1 MPPPLILLT
10 LHGND
15 RILAQMASSKTI
27 AVNRRAFHDYHILDR
42 LEAGIV
48 LTGSEI
54 KSVRAGTVNLRD
66 AYAKVENNEL
76 WLLNAHIARYKAA
89 SRDVSEPA
97 RRRKL
102 LLHRKQ
108 IDNLTGMT
116 VRKGLTI
123 VPLKLYIK
131 NGVAK
136 VELGIVRGKKLYDKR
151 EAIRSRELDRETDR
165 MLKAVGRR
173 R

>member
-76 WLLNAHIARYKAA
+76 WLFNAHIARYKAA
-89 SRDVSEPA
+89 SRDVPEPA

-108 IDNLTGMT
+108 IDNLIGMT

-165 MLKAVGRR
+165 MLKAAGRR